1 MSSGGTGVTSMN
13 PVAKEL
19 WEEGLAV
26 ESFRLVSQGQFEEEA
41 VKQLFMD
48 VAKRPGCS
56 ATRRIDH
63 NITDLQGK
71 LTHHNATEFGLTRSG
86 YLGQCKRDYSGS
98 STL

>member
-26 ESFRLVSQGQFEEEA
+26 ESFRLVSEGQFEEEA

-63 NITDLQGK
+63 NITDLQGQ
-71 LTHHNATEFGLTRSG
+71 LILLRSHTTQ
-86 YLGQCKRDYSGS
+86 LIIQLLFRRMSEVS
-98 STL
+98 L